1 MLGARADQPGAR
13 APARAHRHHVT
24 RLAPLVLVLL
34 AAQSRAAEPAPAPEP
49 TTVLRAADPGCEQA
63 LDTLTDLGLG
73 RHGAVCPTYDGVL
86 VRGDTLRALL
96 HAQDE
101 RDEARA
107 LLEVE
112 REGRRLDGARA
123 AVDLLEC
130 QTTSDAREGAR
141 AACEASRLPAVTSDE
156 RAWSGWP
163 WVAAAVGVV
172 AGVAGTLAIVEAV
185 R

>member
-1 MLGARADQPGAR
+1 M
-13 APARAHRHHVT
+13 T
-24 RLAPLVLVLL
+24 RLAPLALVLL
-34 AAQSRAAEPAPAPEP
+34 AAQSRAAEPSPAPEP
-49 TTVLRAADPGCEQA
+49 TTVLRAAEPGCDDA
-63 LDTLTDLGLG
+63 LDTMTDLGLG
-73 RHGAVCPTYDGVL
+73 RRGAVCPPYAGVL
-86 VRGDTLRALL
+86 VRDETLRALL
-96 HAQDE
+96 HAHDE

-130 QTTSDAREGAR
+130 RTMSDAREQAR
-141 AACEASRLPAVTSDE
+141 AACEASRLAAVTSDE
-156 RAWSGWP
+156 AWSGWP
-163 WVAAAVGVV
+163 WVAAGLGIV